1 MPKFAAVVLPDK
13 KKMDIL
19 ELIEARRKAMNISK
33 RQLAAKADITEDY
46 YGRIIANN
54 STGVAY
60 SIVMRLAEAVGLS
73 VLVYIKP

>member
-1 MPKFAAVVLPDK
+1 
-13 KKMDIL
+13 MDIL
-19 ELIEARRKAMNISK
+19 ELIEARREALNLTK

-46 YGRIIANN
+46 YARIVANK

-60 SIVMRLAEAVGLS
+60 YIVMRLAEAVGLS